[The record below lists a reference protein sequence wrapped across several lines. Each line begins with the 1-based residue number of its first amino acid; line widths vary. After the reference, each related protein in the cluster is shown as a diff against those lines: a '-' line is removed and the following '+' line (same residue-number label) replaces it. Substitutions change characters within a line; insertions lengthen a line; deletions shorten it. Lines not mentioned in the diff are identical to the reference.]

1 MKKKILLIAVIMA
14 AVFTGCSEKTEDK
27 ETNGENNT
35 TETVA
40 VTDLLG
46 REVEVP
52 DDVESCNSFGGRR
65 TADVM
70 LCRRQDMVIGVEK
83 GEHEKTLAKCYNY
96 VYNDIFKELPVVGT
110 GGSGSYEAYEEEILK
125 LAPDVIFASYP
136 EDLADDLQSKTAY
149 LLL

>member
-52 DDVESCNSFGGRR
+52 DDVES
-65 TADVM
+65 
-70 LCRRQDMVIGVEK
+70 VIAFEAEDCGCYAMP
-83 GEHEKTLAKCYNY
+83 TLRIWLSESKKASMK
-96 VYNDIFKELPVVGT
+96 
-110 GGSGSYEAYEEEILK
+110 K
-125 LAPDVIFASYP
+125 LWQNAITMFTMIY
-136 EDLADDLQSKTAY
+136 SKNC
-149 LLL
+149 LL

>member
-14 AVFTGCSEKTEDK
+14 AVFTGCSGKTEDK

-52 DDVESCNSFGGRR
+52 DDVESVIALGAGGLR
-65 TADVM
+65 M
-70 LCRRQDMVIGVEK
+70 L
-83 GEHEKTLAKCYNY
+83 
-96 VYNDIFKELPVVGT
+96 
-110 GGSGSYEAYEEEILK
+110 
-125 LAPDVIFASYP
+125 
-136 EDLADDLQSKTAY
+136 
-149 LLL
+149 

>member
-46 REVEVP
+46 R
-52 DDVESCNSFGGRR
+52 
-65 TADVM
+65 
-70 LCRRQDMVIGVEK
+70 
-83 GEHEKTLAKCYNY
+83 
-96 VYNDIFKELPVVGT
+96 
-110 GGSGSYEAYEEEILK
+110 
-125 LAPDVIFASYP
+125 
-136 EDLADDLQSKTAY
+136 
-149 LLL
+149 